1 MYPTVR
7 VPDSPSRKTQFLA
20 PLAFR
25 GPRSDQSTDPGIT
38 GPRGGGS
45 PQETTLA
52 EQRGDAGRRDPGLRP
67 REEPERPSPRGDRR
81 EPERGSRGEGA
92 AGPGP
97 ATNTSLRCTTHSA
110 LPSSDFLSVSWETGS
125 SWHVICLQGPS
136 SVQLSPRRKMRRSGS
151 CSGSIE
157 SPGAQDR
164 VKRQTWLNSH
174 PQRGSACDHV
184 TASEQDRGL
193 ETLH

>member
-1 MYPTVR
+1 MYPTVW
-7 VPDSPSRKTQFLA
+7 VPDSPSRKTQFLT

-67 REEPERPSPRGDRR
+67 REEPESPSPRGDRR

-92 AGPGP
+92 AGPGL
-97 ATNTSLRCTTHSA
+97 ATNTSQVHHSLCA
-110 LPSSDFLSVSWETGS
+110 AIIRFSVCLLGDWELLACDLPSRAKFSPTQPQEEDEEEWE
-125 SWHVICLQGPS
+125 LQWQHR
-136 SVQLSPRRKMRRSGS
+136 VPRRPRPSQEADLAGFTSLAWQWM
-151 CSGSIE
+151 
-157 SPGAQDR
+157 
-164 VKRQTWLNSH
+164 
-174 PQRGSACDHV
+174 
-184 TASEQDRGL
+184 
-193 ETLH
+193 